1 MAMKGVIGKFVAVLG
16 CAGALAG
23 SNGCYSYRDV
33 VDPCYPQRYWYAS
46 RQNVHEAFAPQVR
59 NGHVLDQTVW
69 NYHFE
74 DGTARLTLG
83 GREHLAYLARR
94 RPTADPMIFLQ
105 TAQDVPYDATKSE
118 EFAAKRKELD
128 QSRVA
133 AVKQFLEVATRGS
146 AVPHFEVLVH
156 NPPEVGLGGEPA
168 GVALRAMNTTGSA
181 VLPRGL
187 GISGAGG
194 AGAGVVGIGGA
205 GTTGG
210 SGTPGGR

>member
-1 MAMKGVIGKFVAVLG
+1 MKGVIGKFVAALG

-23 SNGCYSYRDV
+23 SNGCYSLRDV

-74 DGTARLTLG
+74 DGTDRLTLG

-105 TAQDVPYDATKSE
+105 TAQDVPYDPAKPDEYATKRSD
-118 EFAAKRKELD
+118 LD
-128 QSRVA
+128 RRRVVS
-133 AVKQFLEVATRGS
+133 VKKYLDVATRGS
-146 AVPHFEVLVH
+146 AVPQFEVLVH

-181 VLPRGL
+181 TLPKG
-187 GISGAGG
+187 GGVSGAGG
-194 AGAGVVGIGGA
+194 AGAAGVVGGA
-205 GTTGG
+205 GTGGGPTGG
-210 SGTPGGR
+210 GGR